1 MIEAATAAAG
11 LILCVLQKRH
21 QADNETNHRQVDVL
35 RDGRWMSVQW
45 LGVEVGDIVKVQNDS
60 FFPADM
66 MLLSSRQVV
75 LSVTNVP

>member
-1 MIEAATAAAG
+1 MGTY
-11 LILCVLQKRH
+11 LIDVSQKRH

-35 RDGRWMSVQW
+35 RDGRWLSVQW

-66 MLLSSRQVV
+66 MLLSSRYLLLLLFYFHLQY
-75 LSVTNVP
+75 S